1 MCLCILTW
9 GYMSPIYPS
18 DSQLSPKGMPL
29 PTFWAWGWCRR
40 ATPVMPPHM
49 CLSKR
54 NDRYVD
60 VHSVHGLSASDA
72 ACRPCVYCVHLA
84 VMCRQVRE
92 LTATGQSPN
101 VKRRAHSRLWGG
113 WYGSTR
119 PCGAAAR
126 AGQVVPYSSFLGMGV
141 RVIHSVH
148 EPAGWGD
155 L

>member
-1 MCLCILTW
+1 VYTNVGVYVADIPRRQSTVAEGHAPAHVLGM
-9 GYMSPIYPS
+9 GMVSPCYPRN
-18 DSQLSPKGMPL
+18 
-29 PTFWAWGWCRR
+29 A
-40 ATPVMPPHM
+40 PHM
-49 CLSKR
+49 CLSKK

-72 ACRPCVYCVHLA
+72 ACRPCVHCVHLA

-92 LTATGQSPN
+92 LTVTGQSPN